1 MCYFNL
7 IPLNINQQ
15 NFIMDLLRIKELL
28 REKNLTGKDLSE
40 KVGVSSVAISN
51 IASGNSFP
59 KPDLLKRI
67 AEELDVDIRDLFIS
81 TKEDAK
87 EAVYVL
93 REGNYINIGEINF
106 NQ

>member
-1 MCYFNL
+1 
-7 IPLNINQQ
+7 
-15 NFIMDLLRIKELL
+15 MDLLRIKDLL
-28 REKNLTGKDLSE
+28 KEKNITGKDLAE
-40 KVGVSSVAISN
+40 KVGVHPVNFSKIIN
-51 IASGNSFP
+51 GNSFP

-67 AEELDVDIRDLFIS
+67 SEELDVDIRDLFIS